1 MGVLSLLLSLLKG
14 DFGLPQTGEEWS
26 MMLILVL
33 LCSCFGFAFQPVGQK
48 YVPAE
53 TAAVFTVVNPL
64 TASIMGIAIA
74 GEAVTAPKLV
84 GYVLIFAALL
94 LYNMREG
101 KKPKQLHTA

>member
-1 MGVLSLLLSLLKG
+1 
-14 DFGLPQTGEEWS
+14 
-26 MMLILVL
+26 
-33 LCSCFGFAFQPVGQK
+33 
-48 YVPAE
+48 
-53 TAAVFTVVNPL
+53 
-64 TASIMGIAIA
+64 MGIAIA